1 MFELAHRPQVSARP
15 DRPPPDAVRAFLIES
30 ERRIVVHCRSL
41 LERNGLSAE
50 ERRRLTRLASEAE
63 AGLQRLM
70 A

>member
-15 DRPPPDAVRAFLIES
+15 DRPLPDAVRAFLIES
-30 ERRIVVHCRSL
+30 ERRIVAHCRSL
-41 LERNGLSAE
+41 LERNGLSGE
-50 ERRRLTRLASEAE
+50 QRRRLTRLASEAE